1 MLMVLIPN
9 TVRGIL
15 SEVLKKMGEKLLVYK
30 RKVYEYVT

>member
-1 MLMVLIPN
+1 MFMVFIPN

-30 RKVYEYVT
+30 KKGL